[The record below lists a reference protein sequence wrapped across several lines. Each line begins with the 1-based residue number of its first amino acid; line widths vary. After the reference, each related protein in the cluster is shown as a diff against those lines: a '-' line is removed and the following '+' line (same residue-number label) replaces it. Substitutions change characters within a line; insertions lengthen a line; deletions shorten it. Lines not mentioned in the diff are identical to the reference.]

1 MTGDSTDGIR
11 VRGARLHNLRDVDVD
26 IPRNRLVAV
35 TGVSGSGKSSL
46 AFGTIHAEA
55 QRRYFDSVAPFARR
69 LIHQATNPRVRQVSG
84 LPPAVALQ
92 QTRGGGNARS
102 TVGTVTTLANTVRM
116 LFSRA
121 GAYPEGANPDGDGRL
136 DSDHFSA
143 NTTVGACPECDGL
156 GEVHRA
162 TEASMVPDPSLSIAE
177 KAIASWPGAWLGKNY
192 RDILDT
198 LGYDIHRPWRELS
211 PEDRHWIL
219 FTEEEPVVTV
229 HSVREAGRIHRPY
242 EGKYLSAERHL
253 QKSLGSGS
261 AATRERAM
269 SFVDVQTCP
278 LCHGRRLRADAL
290 AVTWRGEPV
299 DVVTGWQLDRLR
311 DECRSRLIEL
321 GADTGRET
329 AVEEAEGTLL
339 AELLSRLDVLVEL
352 GLGHLSLAR
361 PTASVS
367 AGELQRLRLAT
378 LLGTGLFGVVYVLDE
393 PSAGLH
399 PADSEALRDVVRR
412 LVDGGNSVL
421 LVEHDRDLIRVCDWV
436 VDVGPGAGR
445 HGGQVLYSGPVA
457 GLSGVGDSLTGSW
470 LDRRPR
476 PMGEPR
482 APQGWLPLNGIRRN
496 NLRDLDVAMPLGVL
510 TAVTGVSGAGKTSLL
525 DAVADGAGERRL
537 VRITQQPIG
546 RTPRSN
552 LATYTGLFDHV
563 RKLFAATTEAK
574 ERGFGVSRFSFN
586 VAEGRCPTCQGEGMV
601 EVGLMFLPGS
611 YAPCQTCGGSR
622 YLPETL
628 EVRWQGLTIAE
639 VLELSVEEALTVF
652 AVARE
657 LWIVSSPTTGT
668 KLSISAGS
676 SMDAVLRSLRALDAL
691 GLGYLGLGQPAT
703 ELSGGEAQRIKLA
716 TELQRTSRES
726 TLYLL
731 DEPTTGLHPADRER
745 LAAEIH
751 RLVDAGNTVVLA
763 EHDRDLITA
772 ADWVLD
778 LGPGAGDRGGRV
790 VYAGPPVGLPAAAN
804 SLTGRHLGYQRLAE

>member
-1 MTGDSTDGIR
+1 MTAFGSAPRVTNGIR
-11 VRGARLHNLRDVDVD
+11 VRGARLHNLRDIDVD
-26 IPRNRLVAV
+26 IPRDRLVAV

-69 LIHQATNPRVRQVSG
+69 LIHQATNPRVREVSG

-92 QTRGGGNARS
+92 QTRGGASTRS
-102 TVGTVTTLANTVRM
+102 TVGTVTTLANTLRM

-121 GAYPEGANPDGDGRL
+121 GSYPDGGARL

-162 TEASMVPDPSLSIAE
+162 TETSMVPDPSLSIAQ

-192 RDILDT
+192 RDILAT

-211 PEDRHWIL
+211 QQDRDWIL
-219 FTEEEPVVTV
+219 FTDEEPVVTV

-261 AATRERAM
+261 AAIRERAM
-269 SFVDVQTCP
+269 SFVDVQPCP
-278 LCHGRRLRADAL
+278 QCHGRRLRADAL
-290 AVTWRGEPV
+290 AVTWRGESI
-299 DVVTGWQLDRLR
+299 DVVADWQLDRLR
-311 DECRSRLIEL
+311 GEARARLSEL
-321 GADTGRET
+321 PGPTAQT
-329 AVEEAEGTLL
+329 AVAEAEETLL
-339 AELLSRLDVLVEL
+339 DELLGRLDVLVEL

-367 AGELQRLRLAT
+367 SGELQRLRLAT

-399 PADSEALRDVVRR
+399 PADAAALLDVVRR
-412 LVDGGNSVL
+412 LVEGGNSVL
-421 LVEHDRDLIRVCDWV
+421 LVEHDRDLIRECDWV
-436 VDVGPGAGR
+436 IDVGPGAGR
-445 HGGQVLYSGPVA
+445 HGGHVVYSGAVG
-457 GLSGVGDSLTGSW
+457 GLGAVEASVTGAW
-470 LDRRPR
+470 LDRPSASPRRPR
-476 PMGEPR
+476 Q
-482 APQGWLPLNGIRRN
+482 APERLVLEGVQRN
-496 NLRDLDVAMPLGVL
+496 NLRDLDVDVPLGVL

-525 DAVADGAGERRL
+525 DAIADGAGGRRL
-537 VRITQQPIG
+537 IRITQQPIG

-563 RKLFAATTEAK
+563 RRLFAATPEAK
-574 ERGFGVSRFSFN
+574 KRGFGVSRFSFN

-611 YAPCQTCGGSR
+611 YAPCQACGGSR

-628 EVRWQGLTIAE
+628 EIRWHGRTVADILD
-639 VLELSVEEALTVF
+639 LPVEEALTVF
-652 AVARE
+652 AGER
-657 LWIVSSPTTGT
+657 
-668 KLSISAGS
+668 
-676 SMDAVLRSLRALDAL
+676 AVLRSLRALDAL

-716 TELQRTSRES
+716 TELQRSSREP

-745 LAAEIH
+745 LATEIH
-751 RLVDAGNTVVLA
+751 RLVDAGNTVVVA
-763 EHDRDLITA
+763 EHDRDVVTG
-772 ADWVLD
+772 ADWVID

-790 VYAGPPVGLPAAAN
+790 VYAGPPAGLPAVAE
-804 SLTGRHLGYQRLAE
+804 SLTGRHLLR

>member
-1 MTGDSTDGIR
+1 MTEETSGVFDGIR
-11 VRGARLHNLRDVDVD
+11 VRGARLHNLVDVDVD
-26 IPRNRLVAV
+26 IPRGRLVAV

-69 LIHQATNPRVRQVSG
+69 LIHQATNPRVREVTG

-102 TVGTVTTLANTVRM
+102 TVGTVTTLSNTVRM
-116 LFSRA
+116 LFSRT
-121 GAYPEGANPDGDGRL
+121 GSYPEGLGRL
-136 DSDHFSA
+136 DSDHFSP

-162 TEASMVPDPSLSIAE
+162 TEASMVPDPTLSIAE
-177 KAIASWPGAWLGKNY
+177 RAIASWPGAWLGKNY

-211 PEDRHWIL
+211 QEDRDWIL
-219 FTEEEPVVTV
+219 FTDEEPVVTV
-229 HSVREAGRIHRPY
+229 HSVREAGRIQRPY
-242 EGKYLSAERHL
+242 QGQYLSAERHL
-253 QKSLGSGS
+253 RKSLGSGS

-269 SFVDVQTCP
+269 SFVEVQTCP
-278 LCHGRRLRADAL
+278 VCHGRRLRADAL

-299 DVVTGWQLDRLR
+299 DVVMGWQLDRLR
-311 DECRSRLIEL
+311 AESRSRQRELTEGKRVESAVAEAEETLIE
-321 GADTGRET
+321 
-329 AVEEAEGTLL
+329 
-339 AELLSRLDVLVEL
+339 ELLTRLDVLVEL

-361 PTASVS
+361 PTGSVS
-367 AGELQRLRLAT
+367 SGELQRLRLAT

-399 PADSEALRDVVRR
+399 PADSAALRDVVRR
-412 LVDGGNSVL
+412 LVEGGNSVL
-421 LVEHDRDLIRVCDWV
+421 LVEHDRDLVASCDWV

-445 HGGQVLYSGPVA
+445 HGGRILWSGPVE
-457 GLSGVGDSLTGSW
+457 GLTGVAESVTGAWLERRPRRDHEPRVPAEWLSLTG
-470 LDRRPR
+470 
-476 PMGEPR
+476 
-482 APQGWLPLNGIRRN
+482 IRRH
-496 NLRDLDVAMPLGVL
+496 NLDGIDVDLPLGVL

-525 DAVADGAGERRL
+525 DAIAEGAGERRL

-563 RKLFAATTEAK
+563 RRLFAATDEARR
-574 ERGFGVSRFSFN
+574 RGYGVSRFSFN

-628 EVRWQGLTIAE
+628 EVRWHDRTIAD
-639 VLELSVEEALTVF
+639 VLDLSVEDALAVF
-652 AVARE
+652 AGER
-657 LWIVSSPTTGT
+657 
-668 KLSISAGS
+668 
-676 SMDAVLRSLRALDAL
+676 AVLRSLRALDAL

-716 TELQRTSRES
+716 TELQRTSREP

-731 DEPTTGLHPADRER
+731 DEPTTGLHPADRAR
-745 LAAEIH
+745 LTSEIH
-751 RLVDAGNTVVLA
+751 RLVAAGSTVVVA
-763 EHDRDLITA
+763 EHDRDVVTG
-772 ADWVLD
+772 ADWVVD
-778 LGPGAGDRGGRV
+778 LGPGAGDRGGTV
-790 VYAGPPVGLPAAAN
+790 VYAGPPEGLHGVEA
-804 SLTGRHLGYQRLAE
+804 SLTGRHLRG

>member
-1 MTGDSTDGIR
+1 MNDHVEGIR

-26 IPRNRLVAV
+26 VPRDRLVAV

-69 LIHQATNPRVRQVSG
+69 LIHQATNPQVRSVTG

-92 QTRGGGNARS
+92 QHRGGGNARS
-102 TVGTVTTLANTVRM
+102 TVGTITTLSNTVRM
-116 LFSRA
+116 LFSRTGSYPP
-121 GAYPEGANPDGDGRL
+121 GAERL
-136 DSDHFSA
+136 DSDHFSP

-162 TEASMVPDPSLSIAE
+162 TEASMVPDPGLSIAD

-211 PEDRHWIL
+211 QEDRDWIL
-219 FTEEEPVVTV
+219 FTDEEPVVTV
-229 HSVREAGRIHRPY
+229 HSVREAGRIQRPY
-242 EGKYLSAERHL
+242 EGKYASAERHL
-253 QKSLGSGS
+253 LKSLGSGS

-269 SFVDVQTCP
+269 TFVAVQTCP
-278 LCHGRRLRADAL
+278 VCHGRRLRDDAL

-299 DVVTGWQLDRLR
+299 NVVAEWQLDRLR
-311 DECRSRLIEL
+311 SEAAARRGEL
-321 GADTGRET
+321 SADGIPDS
-329 AVEEAEGTLL
+329 AVAEAESTLL
-339 AELLSRLDVLVEL
+339 AELLGRLDVLVEL

-361 PTASVS
+361 PTSSVS
-367 AGELQRLRLAT
+367 TGELQRVRLAT

-399 PADSEALRDVVRR
+399 PADTAALTTVVRR
-412 LVDGGNSVL
+412 LVETGNSVL
-421 LVEHDRDLIRVCDWV
+421 LVEHDRGLVRACDWV

-445 HGGQVLYSGPVA
+445 HGGRVLYSGPVD
-457 GLSGVGDSLTGSW
+457 GLSAVAESVTGAWLERSTVRAETHRVPRDWLRLKGV
-470 LDRRPR
+470 
-476 PMGEPR
+476 E
-482 APQGWLPLNGIRRN
+482 RN
-496 NLRDLDVAMPLGVL
+496 NLHGLTLDVPLGVVC
-510 TAVTGVSGAGKTSLL
+510 AVTGVSGAGKTSLL
-525 DAVADGAGERRL
+525 DAIADAAGERRL

-563 RKLFAATTEAK
+563 RRLFAGTEEATR
-574 ERGFGVSRFSFN
+574 RGFGVGRFSFN

-628 EVRWQGLTIAE
+628 EVRWRGRSVAD
-639 VLELSVEEALTVF
+639 VLDLSVEDALGVF
-652 AVARE
+652 AEER
-657 LWIVSSPTTGT
+657 
-668 KLSISAGS
+668 
-676 SMDAVLRSLRALDAL
+676 AVLRSLRALDAL

-716 TELQRTSRES
+716 TELQRTSKEH

-731 DEPTTGLHPADRER
+731 DEPTTGLHPADRAR
-745 LAAEIH
+745 LAAEVR
-751 RLVDAGNTVVLA
+751 RLVEADNTVVLA
-763 EHDRDLITA
+763 EHDRDLVA
-772 ADWVLD
+772 GSDWVVD
-778 LGPGAGDRGGRV
+778 LGPGAGDQGGTV
-790 VYAGPPVGLPAAAN
+790 VYSGPPAGLAAVPE
-804 SLTGRHLGYQRLAE
+804 SRTGQFLP

>member
-1 MTGDSTDGIR
+1 METPTGSSTDGIA

-26 IPRNRLVAV
+26 IPRNQLVAV

-69 LIHQATNPRVRQVSG
+69 LIHQATNPRVRQVTG

-121 GAYPEGANPDGDGRL
+121 GVYPAGLARL

-156 GEVHRA
+156 GQVHRA

-211 PEDRHWIL
+211 PEDRQWIL

-229 HSVREAGRIHRPY
+229 HSVREAGRIQRPY

-261 AATRERAM
+261 ATTRERAM
-269 SFVDVQTCP
+269 SFVEAQTCP

-290 AVTWRGEPV
+290 SVTWRGEPV
-299 DVVTGWQLDRLR
+299 DGVIGWQLDRLH
-311 DECRSRLIEL
+311 DEARSRLTEL
-321 GADTGRET
+321 GADAAPTS
-329 AVEEAEGTLL
+329 AVAEAEETLL
-339 AELLSRLDVLVEL
+339 EELLGRLEVLVEL
-352 GLGHLSLAR
+352 GLGHLSLGR

-399 PADSEALRDVVRR
+399 PTDSEALRQVVRR

-421 LVEHDRDLIRVCDWV
+421 LVEHDRDLIRACDWV

-445 HGGQVLYSGPVA
+445 HGGYIIYSGPVA
-457 GLSGVGDSLTGSW
+457 GLVDVPDSLTGAW
-470 LDRRPR
+470 LHRAFPSIA
-476 PMGEPR
+476 EPR
-482 APQGWLPLNGIRRN
+482 SPGEWLQLTGIRRN
-496 NLRDLDVAMPLGVL
+496 NLYDLEVGVPLRVL

-525 DAVADGAGERRL
+525 DAIADQAGERRL

-563 RKLFAATTEAK
+563 RKLFAATAEAK

-628 EVRWQGLTIAE
+628 EVRWQGLTVAE
-639 VLELSVEEALTVF
+639 LLELSVEDALTVF
-652 AVARE
+652 TDAGE
-657 LWIVSSPTTGT
+657 LRRTKSPTKGT
-668 KLSISAGS
+668 SSSIS
-676 SMDAVLRSLRALDAL
+676 AVLRSLRALDAL

-716 TELQRTSRES
+716 TELQRSSREH

-745 LAAEIH
+745 LTAEIH
-751 RLVDAGNTVVLA
+751 RLVDAGNTVVVA
-763 EHDRDLITA
+763 EHDRDVISA

-790 VYAGPPVGLPAAAN
+790 VYAGPPAGLSDAAE
-804 SLTGRHLGYQRLAE
+804 SLTGRHLQR